1 MAKTLIFVET
11 FENQAKKG
19 ALELFTLARRWGDEI
34 VAVTANLSDP
44 QSLGAYGAQKV
55 VSLQGLPAT
64 YVGEAYAQAL
74 KQVVDNESPEAVLFP
89 GTPNGKELAGRVAAL
104 LGVPAVTDVLE
115 AERQG
120 SGLLLKKTVY
130 TGKIF
135 GFFRLNAQPAVLA
148 MKLKALP
155 IETVD
160 AGSAQVEEF
169 TPQLPDSPVQVLGVH
184 EKAKGETDVAE
195 ADIVVSGGRGLGG
208 PEAFD
213 LLKALA
219 QEIERITGESVAIG
233 ASRAAVDAGWI
244 DHSHQVG
251 QTGKVIT
258 PRLYFAIGISGA
270 LQHLAGMRNSRFIVA
285 INKDPE
291 APIFKVADV
300 GLVEDLFKAVPELTQ
315 RLKNL

>member
-19 ALELFTLARRWGDEI
+19 SLELFTLARQWGDEI
-34 VAVTANLSDP
+34 VAVAAHLNDP
-44 QSLGAYGAQKV
+44 QGLGAYGAQKIID
-55 VSLQGLPAT
+55 LQGLPET
-64 YVGEAYAQAL
+64 YIGETYAQAL
-74 KQVVDNESPEAVLFP
+74 KQVIDQEAPDVVLLP
-89 GTPNGKELAGRVAAL
+89 GTPNGKALAGRLAAL
-104 LGVPAVTDVLE
+104 LGVPTVTDVME
-115 AERQG
+115 VQREDA
-120 SGLLLKKTVY
+120 SFLLKKTVY

-135 GFFRLNAQPAVLA
+135 GFFRLTAKPAVFA
-148 MKLKALP
+148 MKLKAQP
-155 IETVD
+155 VETVD
-160 AGSAQVEEF
+160 AGSASVEML
-169 TPQLPDSPVQVLGVH
+169 TPQVSEAGVQVLGLH

-208 PEAFD
+208 TEAFD

-219 QEIERITGESVAIG
+219 KEIERITGESVAIG